1 MIRMIRL
8 AVSRL
13 SHQECEN
20 GRTRSCAACEEGM
33 VPVLYG
39 SVLAYLIGQFLVL
52 ASLRKLSFFFPMLRV
67 FEHHSNLQCY
77 HVLPLMAATLEHGDR
92 ILNQWALR
100 WHPLGLQMYP
110 YNPIYIY
117 HHISYM
123 LKYTHSLSLSLYIC
137 ILLFYVEYLRN
148 LAHIHDIFVFIFF
161 SFFFFYIY
169 IYRFII
175 DLLFLGDR
183 SWQVP
188 LCRWTCWH
196 LGDLLSLSEPLSA
209 TRPASHWVVQAGD
222 SRKSVVGCH
231 LVSLC
236 EW

>member
-1 MIRMIRL
+1 MVLAEVVGSKLLGKNITHDSAWCWLMLYITKCQKEVEREREQLVCVCLSFGCPMIRMIRL

-110 YNPIYIY
+110 YNP
-117 HHISYM
+117 
-123 LKYTHSLSLSLYIC
+123 L
-137 ILLFYVEYLRN
+137 
-148 LAHIHDIFVFIFF
+148 
-161 SFFFFYIY
+161 
-169 IYRFII
+169 
-175 DLLFLGDR
+175 
-183 SWQVP
+183 
-188 LCRWTCWH
+188 
-196 LGDLLSLSEPLSA
+196 
-209 TRPASHWVVQAGD
+209 
-222 SRKSVVGCH
+222 
-231 LVSLC
+231 
-236 EW
+236 

>member
-92 ILNQWALR
+92 ILNQ
-100 WHPLGLQMYP
+100 
-110 YNPIYIY
+110 
-117 HHISYM
+117 
-123 LKYTHSLSLSLYIC
+123 
-137 ILLFYVEYLRN
+137 
-148 LAHIHDIFVFIFF
+148 
-161 SFFFFYIY
+161 
-169 IYRFII
+169 
-175 DLLFLGDR
+175 
-183 SWQVP
+183 
-188 LCRWTCWH
+188 
-196 LGDLLSLSEPLSA
+196 
-209 TRPASHWVVQAGD
+209 
-222 SRKSVVGCH
+222 
-231 LVSLC
+231 
-236 EW
+236 

>member
-1 MIRMIRL
+1 MPQFCRKMTKKGNSGKLQTGGHGPCRGGGIEAPRQKHNTWFRMMLIDVVHHKVSERGREREREQLVCVCLSFGCPMIRMIRL

-110 YNPIYIY
+110 YNP
-117 HHISYM
+117 
-123 LKYTHSLSLSLYIC
+123 L
-137 ILLFYVEYLRN
+137 
-148 LAHIHDIFVFIFF
+148 
-161 SFFFFYIY
+161 
-169 IYRFII
+169 
-175 DLLFLGDR
+175 
-183 SWQVP
+183 
-188 LCRWTCWH
+188 
-196 LGDLLSLSEPLSA
+196 
-209 TRPASHWVVQAGD
+209 
-222 SRKSVVGCH
+222 
-231 LVSLC
+231 
-236 EW
+236 